1 MMFEIPEA
9 DLASELLNAKDIT
22 AGWGGG
28 GWGWGRSFRASGLGF
43 LGLGLRM
50 FRI

>member
-22 AGWGGG
+22 LGGG
-28 GWGWGRSFRASGLGF
+28 GGGGGERVG
-43 LGLGLRM
+43 
-50 FRI
+50 I